1 MMVQIT
7 NLLNLQMLSELS
19 PQAALN
25 RCAIDYGYKAAAQW
39 KNLGLLVWLQVDEEC
54 D

>member
-7 NLLNLQMLSELS
+7 NLLNLQMPSELS
-19 PQAALN
+19 PQVALN

-39 KNLGLLVWLQVDEEC
+39 KNLGHSVWLQADEEC